1 MGPHVIF
8 QLLTM
13 NERIVTLS
21 TLVCFL
27 SSVGLHVSLLVVSL
41 CAGKVALYTNEKL
54 FTRMCQ
60 FVSLQFTGL
69 YKKSCSVNI

>member
-8 QLLTM
+8 QHLTM

-41 CAGKVALYTNEKL
+41 CAGKVALYTSER
-54 FTRMCQ
+54 FFSRMYQ
-60 FVSLQFTGL
+60 FVFLQSTG
-69 YKKSCSVNI
+69 CCTRIVAV

>member
-1 MGPHVIF
+1 MDPRVIF

-13 NERIVTLS
+13 NERIVTLG
-21 TLVCFL
+21 TLVYFL
-27 SSVGLHVSLLVVSL
+27 SSVGLYVSLQVASL
-41 CAGKVALYTNEKL
+41 CARKVALYTSERF